1 MSNAIAGSIIKQD
14 VIAYLGIALLLQSV
28 FLWSSTRQARS
39 ACFMMCLLAISK
51 LFSAY
56 MFKST
61 DTPDISIW
69 EVEAPHLWYKN
80 PTFVVCTAPLWWS
93 RVFFHCCL
101 FLWWSIIVVSCG
113 RVTDIGCCFF
123 NCVLWWFAYLY
134 SIRYFFINRK
144 NQWAWCHENPL
155 LTHLAFV
162 VLQVKL
168 RLQTYY
174 QNIES
179 LLSTYED
186 IIVKVGT
193 ISFNWKLSAPS
204 VLSRLMCISARC
216 FFIDLVHVMK
226 SPAWINLTSSVLA
239 GFFFFFFGSDTCM
252 E

>member
-1 MSNAIAGSIIKQD
+1 MSNAIAGSIINKQD
-14 VIAYLGIALLLQSV
+14 IIAYLGIALLLQSV

-39 ACFMMCLLAISK
+39 ACFMMRLLAISK
-51 LFSAY
+51 VFSAY

-69 EVEAPHLWYKN
+69 EVEAPHLWYKD
-80 PTFVVCTAPLWWS
+80 PTCVVCKAPLWWS
-93 RVFFHCCL
+93 RFFSSLLPVLVMVYHCGLMWSSYWYRMMLLQLCIMMVCL
-101 FLWWSIIVVSCG
+101 PLLDQI
-113 RVTDIGCCFF
+113 
-123 NCVLWWFAYLY
+123 
-134 SIRYFFINRK
+134 FFINCLAVYVDRK
-144 NQWAWCHENPL
+144 KSARCYENPL

-204 VLSRLMCISARC
+204 VLSRLLCISARR
-216 FFIDLVHVMK
+216 FR
-226 SPAWINLTSSVLA
+226 
-239 GFFFFFFGSDTCM
+239 
-252 E
+252 